1 MDSQSLGSLPAA
13 DWYPDPRGRHEFRYW
28 DGTAWMQDVADG
40 GQMSVDPVDA
50 PHLDAVDRQPMQ
62 AVDAR
67 LSSAE
72 AEYAKRGYKVV
83 NGTFAS
89 VTMER
94 AATKLSALWMIVL
107 FFAIGVGCLIY
118 LLIWAIWGV
127 HKSYRVSLS
136 QGPDGAIHEAGDV
149 FAVFDRDRLRAHRNR
164 LRATGWVLTVVG
176 VFWAVASSAVLIFSP
191 QSPENGG
198 LAGGLAAV
206 LLFGA
211 LPACI
216 GYVMLRAS
224 RKASHVLEDGSAEAA
239 H

>member
-1 MDSQSLGSLPAA
+1 MKKCQFCAEDIQDEAVVCKYCGRDL
-13 DWYPDPRGRHEFRYW
+13 YPVPGPSASPPVVA
-28 DGTAWMQDVADG
+28 TAT
-40 GQMSVDPVDA
+40 VDP
-50 PHLDAVDRQPMQ
+50 
-62 AVDAR
+62 R

-72 AEYAKRGYKVV
+72 TEYAKRGYKVI

-107 FFAIGVGCLIY
+107 FFAIGVGCLVY

-136 QGPDGAIHEAGDV
+136 QGPDGAVHEAGDV

-164 LRATGWVLTVVG
+164 LRATGWVLAVAG
-176 VFWAVASSAVLIFSP
+176 VFWALASCAVLIFSP
-191 QSPENGG
+191 NASENGG
-198 LAGGLAAV
+198 LTAGLTAG
-206 LLFGA
+206 LLFGV

-216 GYVMLRAS
+216 GFVVLRVS
-224 RKASHVLEDGSAEAA
+224 RKASHTLHAGPADAA
-239 H
+239 L